1 MKKFLFFLL
10 VFLPI
15 KVSASDLILNKLVI
29 KNGDISPQFDPL
41 NNQYTVTL
49 DNDIYNLELDYKLD
63 SAININILDNND
75 LKNNSKVSLVL
86 SENDKTVTY
95 ELHILKDERE
105 ELPVFLET
113 NNNYDTSF
121 MSLYKIYIIPSTCLI
136 LIFII
141 FKILFHKK
149 HKQNTLQ
156 KR

>member
-1 MKKFLFFLL
+1 MKKVLFFLL
-10 VFLPI
+10 VFWPI
-15 KVSASDLILNKLVI
+15 KVYASDLILNNLVV
-29 KNGDISPQFDPL
+29 KNGDISPSFDPL

-49 DNDIYNLELDYKLD
+49 DNDIYNLELEYKLD
-63 SAININILDNND
+63 SAININILDNNV

-86 SENDKTVTY
+86 DESGKTVTY
-95 ELHILKDERE
+95 ELHILKDEGE

-113 NNNYDTSF
+113 NNTYDTSF
-121 MSLYKIYIIPSTCLI
+121 MALYKIYIIPITCLI

-149 HKQNTLQ
+149 HKKNTLQ